1 MNTEKTMAGQL
12 DGEISRRQFAAMASG
27 LAAGAATLSAA
38 DGDWVNLFDGRNLKG
53 WQESENKGSWK
64 VADGCLIADGP
75 RSHLFYA
82 GPVKGAAF
90 KNFEFAAEVMTQP
103 KSNSGIYFHT
113 AFQAKG
119 WPEKGF
125 EVQINNT
132 ATGEGNYSENKK
144 TGSLY
149 GVRNVYKTPA
159 KDGEWCQVQVAV
171 RQKNIQVRVNGM
183 LVVDYTEP
191 TQALTH
197 PEGPGRVISSGT
209 FALQCHDRGS
219 QSRYRNL
226 RVRPLPDS
234 TEQPA
239 TPAAATD
246 ETARALFDLGARN
259 YPLVDYHVH
268 LKGGLDLKGALELSR
283 QTGIFYGIA
292 VNCGKGFPVENE
304 AGAIAFKKSLEGAPV
319 YAAMQAE
326 GREWV
331 DMFDRR
337 TVGVFDYVFTDSMTW
352 TDNRGRRM
360 RTWMP
365 AEVGTIGDPQEFM
378 ETLVSRAVGILE
390 REPVDIYVN
399 PTFVPDQI
407 AKDYDKLWTDERIM
421 KVVKAAKKGA
431 VAIEINN
438 RYRLPGLRFIQA
450 AKAEGLKFSFGTNN
464 TDAKLGRCEYGI
476 EMVKQ
481 CGLTWNDFFVPAA
494 AGGRAIDLKGSVLKS

>member
-1 MNTEKTMAGQL
+1 MAAPARE
-12 DGEISRRQFAAMASG
+12 DISRRQFGALAGGLFACAS
-27 LAAGAATLSAA
+27 ASRA
-38 DGDWVNLFDGRNLKG
+38 DGDGWVNLFDGRSLKG
-53 WQESENKGSWK
+53 WRANENASSWRVSEGCI
-64 VADGCLIADGP
+64 VAGGP
-75 RSHLFYA
+75 RSHLFYT
-82 GPVKGAAF
+82 GGVQGASF
-90 KNFEFAAEVMTQP
+90 RNFECEFEVLTQP
-103 KSNSGIYFHT
+103 RANSGFFFHT
-113 AFQAKG
+113 EFQEKG
-119 WPEKGF
+119 WLGKGF
-125 EVQINNT
+125 EVQLNNT
-132 ATGEGNYSENKK
+132 ATGEGSYIENKK

-149 GVRNVYKTPA
+149 GVRNVYKAFA
-159 KDGEWCQVQVAV
+159 KDNEWFKVHVVV
-171 RQKNIQVRVNGM
+171 RRKNIQVSVNGM
-183 LVVDYTEP
+183 LVVDYTEATP
-191 TQALTH
+191 ALTH
-197 PEGPGRVISSGT
+197 PESPGRVIGPGT
-209 FALQCHDRGS
+209 FALQCHDPGS
-219 QSRYRNL
+219 IARFRNL

-234 TEQPA
+234 VEPPA
-239 TPAAATD
+239 TQPSASD
-246 ETARALFDLGARN
+246 ETARALLDLSARN

-268 LKGGLDLKGALELSR
+268 LKGDLDLKAALAISR
-283 QTGIFYGIA
+283 QTGIFHGIA
-292 VNCGKGFPVENE
+292 VNCGKGFTVENE

-360 RTWMP
+360 RTWL
-365 AEVGTIGDPQEFM
+365 ANEVGTIADPQEFM

-390 REPVDIYVN
+390 REPIDIYVN

-476 EMVKQ
+476 EMVRQ
-481 CGLTWNDFFVPAA
+481 CGLKWSDFFVPAR
-494 AGGRAIDLKGSVLKS
+494 AGERGIDRKGSILKA

>member
-1 MNTEKTMAGQL
+1 MADL
-12 DGEISRRQFAAMASG
+12 MSLEISRRQFGALAGG
-27 LAAGAATLSAA
+27 LIACARPSHA
-38 DGDWVNLFDGRNLKG
+38 DGGEWVNLFDGQSLKG
-53 WQESENKGSWK
+53 WRASENSGSWK
-64 VADGCLIADGP
+64 VAGGCLVADGP
-75 RSHLFYA
+75 RSHLFYSGSVNNA
-82 GPVKGAAF
+82 NF
-90 KNFEFAAEVMTQP
+90 RNFEIEFEAMTQP
-103 KSNSGIYFHT
+103 KANSGFFFHT
-113 AFQAKG
+113 AYQDKG
-119 WPEKGF
+119 WPAKGF

-132 ATGEGNYSENKK
+132 ATGEGSYVENKK

-149 GVRNVYKTPA
+149 GVRNVYKA
-159 KDGEWCQVQVAV
+159 LARDGEWFKVHVAV
-171 RQKNIQVRVNGM
+171 RQKNVQVRVNGM
-183 LVVDYTEP
+183 LVVDYTESTP
-191 TQALTH
+191 PLTH
-197 PEGPGRVISSGT
+197 PEATGRVLSSGT
-209 FALQCHDRGS
+209 FALQCHDPGS
-219 QSRYRNL
+219 KARYRNL
-226 RVRPLPDS
+226 RVHPLPDNV
-234 TEQPA
+234 EQPA
-239 TPAAATD
+239 TPPSTAD
-246 ETARALFDLGARN
+246 ETARALLDLGARN

-268 LKGGLDLKGALELSR
+268 LKGDLDLKAALALSR

-331 DMFDRR
+331 EMFDRR

-360 RTWMP
+360 RTWL
-365 AEVGTIGDPQEFM
+365 ANEVGTIADPQEFM

-390 REPVDIYVN
+390 REPIDIYVN

-421 KVVKAAKKGA
+421 KVVRAAKKGA

-438 RYRLPGLRFIQA
+438 RYRLPGRRFIQA

-481 CGLTWNDFFVPAA
+481 CGLKWDDFFVPAPV
-494 AGGRAIDLKGSVLKS
+494 GERAIDRKGSILKA